1 MSDIIC
7 VTNRRLCKGDFLER
21 LEKIAA
27 SGPRA
32 LILREKDMEEEDYL
46 LLARSVKDLCDKKG
60 CKLILHSFSRI
71 AQELGVSS
79 LHLAL
84 GKLRELREE
93 DRRRF
98 NTLGTSC
105 HSLEEVREAEALGV
119 DYIILG
125 HIFSTWCKQGL
136 EPRGLEFL
144 RLICLS
150 TELPVYAIGGI
161 DESNIGLVKGAGA
174 RGACLMSSLMMREDV
189 GAYFKELGV

>member
-60 CKLILHSFSRI
+60 CKLILHSFSRV

-161 DESNIGLVKGAGA
+161 DENNIGLVRGAGA
-174 RGACLMSSLMMREDV
+174 RGACLMSSLMTREDV